1 VVATSAAAAS
11 LAERL
16 KGGETV
22 LSAWSNLP
30 DPMTVEAVAAT
41 AFEAVTLDAQHG
53 GHTEDVILRAIG
65 PVTQQG
71 KPVIVRIPVGR
82 FDMASRMLDFG
93 AQAVIAPMI
102 NSVADAEAFAKSM
115 KYPPVG
121 QRSWGAARA
130 QAFFGISGRQD
141 WLERANGLSLAI
153 AMIETREAVAALDGI
168 LVVEGIDGVFVGP
181 GDLSIALTGGRTVD
195 PFLDEMDPVI
205 AEISGRAV
213 KAGRFAGLY
222 INDPARVGH
231 YYAQGI
237 RFFALTSDAQYMAEG
252 ARAQLDRARASIGR
266 K

>member
-1 VVATSAAAAS
+1 MVATSAAAVS

-16 KGGETV
+16 YGGETV

-53 GHTEDVILRAIG
+53 GHTEDVILRSIG

-130 QAFFGISGRQD
+130 QAFFGIPGRQE
-141 WLERANGLSLAI
+141 WLEKANGLSLAI

-168 LVVEGIDGVFVGP
+168 LAVDGIDGVFVGP

-205 AEISGRAV
+205 ADIAARAV
-213 KAGRFAGLY
+213 KADRFAGLY
-222 INDPARVGH
+222 MNDPARVGH
-231 YYAQGI
+231 YHAQGI
-237 RFFALTSDAQYMAEG
+237 RFFALTSEAQYMAEG